1 VKYLR
6 KRNNYVLDQ
15 LRDYKNYFNIN
26 YIHDNED
33 QVVISVDFVKQDRR
47 NNNSK
52 IFRLENTKM
61 EKQSRIDLIY
71 VKTLK

>member
-1 VKYLR
+1 MKYLR